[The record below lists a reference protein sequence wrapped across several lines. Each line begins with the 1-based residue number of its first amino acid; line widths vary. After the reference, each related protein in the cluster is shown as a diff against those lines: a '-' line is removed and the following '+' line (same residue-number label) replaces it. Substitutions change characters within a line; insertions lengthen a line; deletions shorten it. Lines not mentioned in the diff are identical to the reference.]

1 MRKLVIVVCLI
12 GLLIGSTLGGLA
24 LADKGGDPN
33 YGSSP
38 LDQMETIRADVEEIL
53 NRISCTLQIDIY
65 GFEQRPG
72 PESTTWT
79 FRSTVTNIGTHPFY
93 GVDVEYLVVDHDGN
107 EFLIGQEDVDPIL
120 FPGESIDIEDELV
133 VETIPCSRAIRVNAI
148 GMDPWE
154 RSIGYPGC
162 PLATDL
168 MFLGP
173 PNPSCQ

>member
-53 NRISCTLQIDIY
+53 NRISCTLQTVLTGYSLHGGGGLI
-65 GFEQRPG
+65 
-72 PESTTWT
+72 TWT
-79 FRSTVTNIGTHPFY
+79 FRSTLTNIGAYPFY
-93 GVDVEYLVVDHDGN
+93 GVDVEYLVVDYDGN
-107 EFLIGQEDVDPIL
+107 EFLIGQAYYPSIL
-120 FPGESIDIEDELV
+120 YPGASIDIEDILE
-133 VETIPCSRAIRVNAI
+133 VEAIPCSRAIRVNAI

-168 MFLGP
+168 WFLP
-173 PNPSCQ
+173 TNPSCQ

>member
-53 NRISCTLQIDIY
+53 NRISCTLQTVLTGYSLHGGGGLI
-65 GFEQRPG
+65 
-72 PESTTWT
+72 TWT
-79 FRSTVTNIGTHPFY
+79 FRSTLTNIGAYPFY
-93 GVDVEYLVVDHDGN
+93 GVDVEYLVVDYDGN
-107 EFLIGQEDVDPIL
+107 EFLIGQAYYPSIL
-120 FPGESIDIEDELV
+120 YPGESINIEDTLV
-133 VETIPCSRAIRVNAI
+133 EVEAIPCSRAIRVNAI

-168 MFLGP
+168 WFLP
-173 PNPSCQ
+173 TNPSCQ